1 MAGMI
6 GSGAP
11 DHSDGTAGAPVPL
24 VSVRGVGFRHP
35 GVEVLRGVDVDVF
48 PGERLALLGAN
59 GSGKS
64 TLLRLI
70 AGAAEPNGGQLS
82 LDGRRYDYGRKG
94 RNRIRGRVQMLMQ
107 DPDDQI
113 FATSVAA
120 DVSYGPVNQG
130 LPEAEV
136 RARVDEAMAAAEIS
150 DLADRVPHQLS
161 YGQRKRVALAGAL
174 AMKPDVLLLDEPT
187 AGLDPVA
194 TRNLLD
200 TLVRLHDAGVAVVMA
215 THEVDVAWDFA
226 RRAAVLSDGRLTVGP
241 SERVLLDADLVR
253 RARLALPWAPLVARV
268 LGRDAGD
275 IRRPEDLLG

>member
-1 MAGMI
+1 MAGLT
-6 GSGAP
+6 GTGAP
-11 DHSDGTAGAPVPL
+11 APL
-24 VSVRGVGFRHP
+24 VSVRGVRFRHP

-48 PGERLALLGAN
+48 PGDRLALLGAN

-70 AGAAEPNGGQLS
+70 AGAAEPDGGGLS
-82 LDGRRYDYGRKG
+82 LDGRPYDYGRKG
-94 RNRIRGRVQMLMQ
+94 RNRIRGRIQMLMQ
-107 DPDDQI
+107 DPGDQI

-130 LPEAEV
+130 LSEDEV

-194 TRNLLD
+194 SRNLLD
-200 TLVRLHDAGVAVVMA
+200 TLARLHEAGVAVVMA
-215 THEVDVAWDFA
+215 THEVDVAWGFA
-226 RRAAVLSDGRLTVGP
+226 RRAAVLSDGQLTVGP
-241 SERVLLDADLVR
+241 SDRVLLDVDLVT
-253 RARLALPWAPLVARV
+253 RARLALPWAPLVARAI
-268 LGRDAGD
+268 GRDVAEV
-275 IRRPEDLLG
+275 RRPEDLLR